1 MTRSSKQTG
10 NSEGSAGFSRC
21 GHYRYWLRRRW
32 DPALPQCAVIGLNPS
47 TADARIDDPTLRR
60 CIGFATRWGYGS
72 LLLVNLFA
80 WRATD
85 PRELA
90 EATEPVGTQT
100 NQWLRRASE
109 ESALVLAAWGN
120 GGLLHNR
127 GREVASRQAC
137 LHCLGT
143 TSLGMPRHPLYCRA
157 DITPRPFTISPN

>member
-10 NSEGSAGFSRC
+10 HTEGSAGFSRC

-32 DPALPQCAVIGLNPS
+32 DRTLPQCAVIGLNPS

-90 EATEPVGTQT
+90 EATEPVGAQT
-100 NQWLRRASE
+100 NQWLWRASE
-109 ESALVLAAWGN
+109 KSALVLAAWGN
-120 GGLLHNR
+120 G
-127 GREVASRQAC
+127 EQCITVVARWPRQAS

-157 DITPRPFTISPN
+157 DITPRPFIISPN